1 MNIVD
6 FIPYGEENAVSRGY
20 LKAMTQLSDRGIRRE
35 IAEKRKAGVPI
46 LASRSGGYF
55 IAENIEQIEEFLKW
69 IDSYS
74 TSYYF
79 DFLELRKIVIESKG
93 QRLVKV
99 REHFRKLGMEIPENQ
114 ISMNELYKEVL

>member
-6 FIPYGEENAVSRGY
+6 FIPKGENNAVSRGY

-55 IAENIEQIEEFLKW
+55 IAENIEQIESFLKW
-69 IDSYS
+69 IDSYN

-79 DFLELRKIVIESKG
+79 DFLPLRKIVIESKG

-114 ISMNELYKEVL
+114 IAMNELYQDIL

>member
-1 MNIVD
+1 
-6 FIPYGEENAVSRGY
+6 
-20 LKAMTQLSDRGIRRE
+20 MTQLSDRGIRRE